1 MSVERWNEI
10 FELLSMVILAD
21 KRVYKEEVDTF
32 VDSVMSIKAAVNDD
46 TLITRDLAFEWFRG
60 HREDILALSQRNDFD
75 IVALKRI
82 IGLKGFEYRKALLRA
97 MLDVSIADD
106 ELHSSEESLIS
117 LASAHWGIKITSL
130 GPKYQ

>member
-21 KRVYKEEVDTF
+21 QRVYKEEVDAF
-32 VDSVMSIKAAVNDD
+32 VDSVMTIKAAVNDD

-60 HREDILALSQRNDFD
+60 HRDEILALSQCKDFD
-75 IVALKRI
+75 VVALKRI
-82 IGLKGFEYRKALLRA
+82 MNLKDFEYRDAVLRA
-97 MLDVSIADD
+97 MLAVSIADD

-117 LASAHWGIKITSL
+117 LASAHWQIKLTSL
-130 GPKYQ
+130 KPKVH